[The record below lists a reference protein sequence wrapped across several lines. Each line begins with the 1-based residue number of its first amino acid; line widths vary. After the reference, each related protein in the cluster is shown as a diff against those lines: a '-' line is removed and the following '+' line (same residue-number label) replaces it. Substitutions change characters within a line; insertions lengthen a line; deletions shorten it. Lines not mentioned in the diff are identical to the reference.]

1 MAKFIQLALY
11 ASMRAAAAVGA
22 GRTVFLLGDEV
33 VLGFD
38 AGLEGVE
45 VLPHVLLH
53 VCRRSLQDVVGGGGT
68 AARAALGAAG
78 LRYHVGV
85 FIPGLVFLKSAGG
98 FDREGRVGTLDVVG
112 PQQTMDSPGT
122 PGRHI
127 QTWTMAI
134 RCCRRC
140 SMSASSSISSPSKS
154 SRLQPDMR
162 CQNAATNP
170 CKVGLLYSHFFL
182 RRLLVHLHPLGQAAL
197 VLVLVPAVPS
207 PAVPVA
213 GRRAPVLPQP
223 PISVSLHRPA

>member
-11 ASMRAAAAVGA
+11 ADMHTNAGAGA

-45 VLPHVLLH
+45 VLPLVLLH
-53 VCRRSLQDVVGGGGT
+53 VCRRSLQDVVGRGGT

-78 LRYHVGV
+78 LRYHVAV
-85 FIPGLVFLKSAGG
+85 LVPGLVFLNSLGG
-98 FDREGRVGTLDVVG
+98 LDREGTVETHSVACLEALG
-112 PQQTMDSPGT
+112 PQQTRNGFVWSPVT
-122 PGRHI
+122 PRRYI

-154 SRLQPDMR
+154 SKLQADIR
-162 CQNAATNP
+162 CQNTAA
-170 CKVGLLYSHFFL
+170 
-182 RRLLVHLHPLGQAAL
+182 
-197 VLVLVPAVPS
+197 
-207 PAVPVA
+207 
-213 GRRAPVLPQP
+213 P
-223 PISVSLHRPA
+223 P